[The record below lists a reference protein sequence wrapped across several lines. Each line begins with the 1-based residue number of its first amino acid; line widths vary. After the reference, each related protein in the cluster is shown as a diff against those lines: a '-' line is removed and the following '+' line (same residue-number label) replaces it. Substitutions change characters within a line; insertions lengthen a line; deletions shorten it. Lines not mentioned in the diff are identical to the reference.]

1 MLSCRSFHPSRLC
14 QQPVYTLWPV
24 PHRVCEPLECNTWKQ
39 MEESRK
45 SMNFMERVLEELAK
59 EFWEEKPRNQDN
71 RPGDNEEGKR
81 LSEDKEGD
89 GFSLSLDVQRFSPEE
104 LNVKVLGRKV
114 LVTGKHEKKSDDG
127 SGSSSYKY
135 EEFRREFQLPED
147 VDAEALNCCLSQ
159 DGRLKVQAPR
169 LALPAVNERIVPIN
183 ITSDTTT
190 SPRLNP
196 GQEAQKLKSV
206 NDAKKIEEE
215 VKMDN

>member
-1 MLSCRSFHPSRLC
+1 MLSCRAFHPSRLC
-14 QQPVYTLWPV
+14 QQPVYTFWPV

-39 MEESRK
+39 VEEARE
-45 SMNFMERVLEELAK
+45 SMNFMERVLEELTK
-59 EFWEEKPRNQDN
+59 EFWEEKARNQDN
-71 RPGDNEEGKR
+71 KPDDNEEGKR

-89 GFSLSLDVQRFSPEE
+89 GISLSLDVQRFSPEE
-104 LNVKVLGRKV
+104 LNVKVLGRKM

-169 LALPAVNERIVPIN
+169 LALPAVNDRNVPVN
-183 ITSDTTT
+183 ITSDTTA
-190 SPRLNP
+190 SPRINP
-196 GQEAQKLKSV
+196 DQEAQKLES
-206 NDAKKIEEE
+206 AKYERKDEKQ

>member
-1 MLSCRSFHPSRLC
+1 MLSCPAFRPSRLC

-39 MEESRK
+39 VEEARK
-45 SMNFMERVLEELAK
+45 SMNFMERVLEELTK
-59 EFWEEKPRNQDN
+59 EFLEEKARNQDN
-71 RPGDNEEGKR
+71 RPDGNEEGKR
-81 LSEDKEGD
+81 LSVDKEGD

-104 LNVKVLGRKV
+104 LKVKVLGRKV
-114 LVTGKHEKKSDDG
+114 LVTGKHEKKSDDD

-169 LALPAVNERIVPIN
+169 LALPAVNERIVPTN
-183 ITSDTTT
+183 ITSDTTA
-190 SPRLNP
+190 SPRINP
-196 GQEAQKLKSV
+196 DQEAQKLESGIYERK
-206 NDAKKIEEE
+206 DEKQ